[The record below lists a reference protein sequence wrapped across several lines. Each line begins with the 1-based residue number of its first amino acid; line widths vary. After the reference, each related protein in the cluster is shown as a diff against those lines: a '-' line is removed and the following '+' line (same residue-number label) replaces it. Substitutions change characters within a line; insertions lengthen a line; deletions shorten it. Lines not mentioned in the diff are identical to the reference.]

1 MKQVFFPTSDLF
13 KGVGLVLLAILSPLK
28 FASAQ
33 VVYLPDGLRQHNLTR
48 YNASLINPVYSFD
61 WNQPNALSAWARWQW
76 STPDGDP
83 TTYFI
88 QYSQMLGHDATVGGG
103 YFQNNTGTLIRRG
116 GVANYSHA
124 LFFRD
129 NFKMVFGVNLFGFSE
144 ELTDVNF
151 PTLIPLTPEQLSG
164 DPNFILYLTPGVRA
178 DIGDL
183 SLAVAL
189 ENALD
194 YNFSQDERRSAA
206 RLFSVMGSYDYQLGG
221 SEDSP
226 TYLRPILYFRSDP
239 TYDSQYGANLLFA
252 HRYFWIQGGY
262 NSYYGASAGIG
273 ATVFDRF
280 SFGATMEFGTDELIR
295 DQRQTVEFQVAY
307 RIGKLKRPQ
316 PPQETEEEEIEEEV
330 VPEGPTEEEIAAA
343 KAAEEERRR
352 ILLAKQDSILNARLA
367 EQRRLD
373 SIAQANKKVEY
384 RADEKF
390 EEVAT
395 MDGLKPGF
403 YLIANVFGTQLYYEK
418 FMNSLQKRGL
428 HPQSFKRRLNGYNYV
443 YLKRFDTL
451 EEIREARDSKFYGKY
466 SGPTWIFRVKAE

>member
-13 KGVGLVLLAILSPLK
+13 KGVGMVLFAVLYPLNYS
-28 FASAQ
+28 SAQ

-48 YNASLINPVYSFD
+48 SNASLINPVYSFD
-61 WNQPNALSAWARWQW
+61 WNQPNVLSAWARWQW

-124 LFFRD
+124 LFFKD
-129 NFKMVFGVNLFGFSE
+129 NFKMIFGVNLFGFSE
-144 ELTDVNF
+144 KLTDLNF
-151 PTLIPLTPEQLSG
+151 PTLVTLTPEQLSG
-164 DPNFILYLTPGVRA
+164 ESNFILYLTPGVRA

-206 RLFSVMGSYDYQLGG
+206 RLFSVMGSYDYTLGG
-221 SEDSP
+221 TEDFP

-239 TYDSQYGANLLFA
+239 IYDSQYGANLLFT
-252 HRYFWIQGGY
+252 HRYFWVQGGY
-262 NSYYGASAGIG
+262 NSFYGASGGIG
-273 ATVFDRF
+273 ATIFDRL
-280 SFGATMEFGTDELIR
+280 SLGATMEFGTSDLIG
-295 DQRQTVEFQVAY
+295 DQGQTVEFQLSY
-307 RIGKLKRPQ
+307 RIGKLKRPA
-316 PPQETEEEEIEEEV
+316 PPEVAKDEEKEV

-373 SIAQANKKVEY
+373 SIARANKEVEY
-384 RADEKF
+384 RDDEKL

-418 FMNSLQKRGL
+418 FMNSLKNRGL
-428 HPQSFKRRLNGYNYV
+428 NPQSFKRNLNGYNYV
-443 YLKRFDTL
+443 YLRRFDTL

-466 SGPTWIFRVKAE
+466 GGPTWIFRVKGE